1 MMIFKRSKKK
11 PKEDEVSLLDKLD
24 MIMHRKFGGLAKSLA
39 EAFELKRALKAAGM
53 TVNPEIYA
61 TRVIYIT
68 LIVVIASIA
77 VGVPL
82 IITSTVMMLK
92 LMGVVI
98 VILMPALTF
107 GVMLILPSNMAS
119 SRSKAIE
126 EELPFLAAYLTTMA
140 RGGVTPY
147 ESLIRLSEMGLFPA
161 IRREARL
168 ILRDVR
174 IFGLDPLTAIERNA
188 EAHPNQTYKDFMLG
202 YVSTIRTGG
211 DILHYLEVKTS
222 GLFDIRA
229 TTIKNIA
236 DRVSTITEIYIAL
249 GVVMAL
255 SFYIFFSISTI
266 MPIGGVEA
274 LANFTLF
281 AFLGLP
287 GISLLIMWM
296 IHTFQPK
303 TIVKLNE
310 PIKALTLSIPLA
322 FITLLAALY
331 FTGGLKSLLIGAI
344 DKGAILSIC
353 FSLTLFFIVLSI
365 PPAIVYTSIMSGS
378 KRLPNYVADFLR
390 DLAEV
395 RKTGLSPEKCIISLS
410 KRDYGSLSKVI
421 ERIVIPLSWGLPL
434 KRSVSSALRKVKDWF
449 TIAIFTFLTD
459 VIDVGG
465 GGVHTLEALAR
476 FSSLLAGIERE
487 LKMRLR
493 PYIFMPYFGAIL
505 TTVATLLVINFTV
518 STLEVT
524 GFLERTGIS
533 IPFIVLLFSVSI
545 MINAWLSGLVA
556 GKIESGFTAAGFK
569 HAVALSS
576 ISYIALTVTLMG
588 ATAI

>member
-395 RKTGLSPEKCIISLS
+395 RKTGLSPEKCIISLG

-421 ERIVIPLSWGLPL
+421 EGIITPLSWGLPL
-434 KRSVSSALRKVKDWF
+434 KRAVSSALRKVKDWF
-449 TIAIFTFLTD
+449 TIAILTFLTD

>member
-1 MMIFKRSKKK
+1 MIFKRSKKK

-24 MIMHRKFGGLAKSLA
+24 MIMHRKFGGLARSLA

-395 RKTGLSPEKCIISLS
+395 RKTGLSPEKCIISLG

-421 ERIVIPLSWGLPL
+421 EGIITPLSWGLPL
-434 KRSVSSALRKVKDWF
+434 KRAVSSALRKVKDWF
-449 TIAIFTFLTD
+449 TIAILTFLTD